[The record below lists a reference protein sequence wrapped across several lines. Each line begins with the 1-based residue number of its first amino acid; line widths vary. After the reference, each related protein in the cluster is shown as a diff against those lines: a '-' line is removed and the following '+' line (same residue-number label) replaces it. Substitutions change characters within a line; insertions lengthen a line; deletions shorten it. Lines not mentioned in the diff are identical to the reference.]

1 MKKTLCRALSVVALM
16 AMLAGCAPKETAAP
30 TPAPVTTPAPSDEP
44 AGAYTDGVYHAVGTG
59 LNGDV
64 NVTVTV
70 ENGMISKVEIGE
82 NKETEGIGTL
92 AIDTLPQKIIDAQ
105 SVDVDVVSGATIT
118 SQAIL
123 EAVKKALSGE
133 TNDQAAEVVLP
144 FEKPDVIVVG
154 ARHCRALRQCQ
165 GRRAGRQCAGA

>member
-1 MKKTLCRALSVVALM
+1 M
-16 AMLAGCAPKETAAP
+16 
-30 TPAPVTTPAPSDEP
+30 
-44 AGAYTDGVYHAVGTG
+44 GTG

-154 ARHCRALRQCQ
+154 A
-165 GRRAGRQCAGA
+165 GIAGLSASVKAAELGANVLVLEQAARVGGSGNLAGGSIVGAGTIIEKEAGIEDSPELL

>member
-1 MKKTLCRALSVVALM
+1 
-16 AMLAGCAPKETAAP
+16 
-30 TPAPVTTPAPSDEP
+30 
-44 AGAYTDGVYHAVGTG
+44 
-59 LNGDV
+59 
-64 NVTVTV
+64 
-70 ENGMISKVEIGE
+70 MISKVEIGE

-92 AIDTLPQKIIDAQ
+92 AIDALPQKIIDAQ
-105 SVDVDVVSGATIT
+105 SVEVDVVAGATIT

-154 ARHCRALRQCQ
+154 AGIAGLTASVKAAELGANVLVLEQAARVGGSGNLARRLHR
-165 GRRAGRQCAGA
+165 GRGHHH